1 LSPSS
6 PIQDLNAVFESN
18 LVNDILSP
26 SVVSHDPPMS
36 HELVI
41 TISSNDKECQV
52 CNGFIGDQMICD
64 IFCDDYVRD
73 FDLE

>member
-1 LSPSS
+1 
-6 PIQDLNAVFESN
+6 
-18 LVNDILSP
+18 
-26 SVVSHDPPMS
+26 MS

-41 TISSNDKECQV
+41 TISSNYKECQV
-52 CNGFIGDQMICD
+52 SNGFIGDQMICD